1 MIAEIENGR
10 IVRVRGD
17 PENPNNRGKLCIK
30 GKNSVEILYHPE
42 RLRKPLLN
50 VGERGNPEWKE
61 TSWDEALERIAEKL
75 VELKREKLEEALVFL
90 YGPAARII
98 DRSIV
103 KRFANV
109 FGTPNVTGSWSYCVG
124 PKVLASEMLFG
135 FPYPIGDFANSK
147 LIVLWGT
154 NPLVSRIHRYYG
166 IVEDILHAKRNGAKI
181 VVIDPRRSET
191 AKIADYH
198 LKIRPGSDIFLALG
212 WINYL
217 IENDLYDKKFVEK
230 HVSGFEKLAGSVK
243 DFSIEYVESETDIPA
258 KLIEE
263 VGDLLGNIK
272 PAAIDRREGVLH
284 NVNGFQTSRA
294 IATLSAIT
302 GNVDVEGGLIW
313 NPSIKLND
321 ITLGEPLDSKNSKNS
336 KIPFWKDK
344 FPLAKDCSAYL
355 SDVILSGSYPIKV
368 LIVFKSNPLLT
379 LPDTKKAN

>member
-1 MIAEIENGR
+1 M
-10 IVRVRGD
+10 
-17 PENPNNRGKLCIK
+17 
-30 GKNSVEILYHPE
+30 
-42 RLRKPLLN
+42 
-50 VGERGNPEWKE
+50 
-61 TSWDEALERIAEKL
+61 
-75 VELKREKLEEALVFL
+75 
-90 YGPAARII
+90 
-98 DRSIV
+98 
-103 KRFANV
+103 
-109 FGTPNVTGSWSYCVG
+109 
-124 PKVLASEMLFG
+124 
-135 FPYPIGDFANSK
+135 
-147 LIVLWGT
+147 
-154 NPLVSRIHRYYG
+154 
-166 IVEDILHAKRNGAKI
+166 
-181 VVIDPRRSET
+181 
-191 AKIADYH
+191 
-198 LKIRPGSDIFLALG
+198 
-212 WINYL
+212 
-217 IENDLYDKKFVEK
+217 
-230 HVSGFEKLAGSVK
+230 
-243 DFSIEYVESETDIPA
+243 ESETDIPA